1 MPSVMSVVE
10 ATQEFS
16 AQEAMDHSSALLKT
30 VAVNTGREPLVRV
43 YTPQPTLA
51 FSRRESLMHGFVGA
65 AQKARDAGFSPV
77 IRVTGG
83 RAVAY
88 DTGSLVFDVAFAEP
102 PHRMSSDY
110 VFERCSIALVE
121 LLGSLGVR
129 AQIGQI
135 PGEYCPGKFSINR
148 DGREKLVGTAQRVVR
163 GARLISGFLHFG
175 PVQEIRDV
183 LLAVNARL
191 NLAWNPE
198 TVGSLGGF
206 GGLTPAT
213 FADSLDVALREFA
226 RGLVEEAFR

>member
-1 MPSVMSVVE
+1 
-10 ATQEFS
+10 
-16 AQEAMDHSSALLKT
+16 
-30 VAVNTGREPLVRV
+30 
-43 YTPQPTLA
+43 
-51 FSRRESLMHGFVGA
+51 
-65 AQKARDAGFSPV
+65 
-77 IRVTGG
+77 
-83 RAVAY
+83 
-88 DTGSLVFDVAFAEP
+88 
-102 PHRMSSDY
+102 
-110 VFERCSIALVE
+110 
-121 LLGSLGVR
+121 
-129 AQIGQI
+129 
-135 PGEYCPGKFSINR
+135 
-148 DGREKLVGTAQRVVR
+148 VR